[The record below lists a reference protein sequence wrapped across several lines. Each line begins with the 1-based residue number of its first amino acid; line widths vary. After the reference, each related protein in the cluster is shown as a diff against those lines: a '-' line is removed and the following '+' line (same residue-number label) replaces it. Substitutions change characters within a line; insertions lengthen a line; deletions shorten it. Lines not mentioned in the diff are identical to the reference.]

1 MTASPHNP
9 RMVTPAATFAPAT
22 EPSRDDGAFESCDV
36 FVAGSG
42 PAGSTIAALLAQ
54 RGWKVVI
61 AEKDLHPRFHIGE
74 SLLPLNLPLFEQ
86 LGVAER
92 IAAMA
97 ICKYGAELNSPHHD
111 APVTLGFDQAWDK
124 SFPYAYQVRRSDFDH
139 ILFDNCV
146 DKGAIA
152 VQECRVTGVEFPS
165 GGGADISAAQRGA
178 TLRRW
183 HAKIIVDASGRDTLL
198 ASKLAVKKRNPRH
211 SSAALYGHFT
221 GARRLP
227 GRDEGNISLFWF
239 EHGWLWFIPLR
250 DGTTSVGA
258 VCWPSYLKTRKTDPS
273 SFFLDTIA
281 LSPPLAD
288 RLKDAQLTGPATA
301 TGNYS
306 YQSERMSGDAY
317 IMVGDAYAFIDPV
330 FSSGV
335 FLAMNSAFL
344 AADVVDESLRHPAKA
359 AAARRRFERTI
370 RRGLEHFSWLIYRMT
385 NPTLRELFMAPRN
398 NLSMQEALL
407 SLLAGDLFRRTP
419 IHWRLRAFKGLYY
432 LASLAHP
439 RRSFAAWR
447 HRRRTLRERPAEMPG
462 S

>member
-1 MTASPHNP
+1 MAVQS
-9 RMVTPAATFAPAT
+9 V
-22 EPSRDDGAFESCDV
+22 EPVSSCDV
-36 FVAGSG
+36 FVLGGG
-42 PAGSTIAALLAQ
+42 PGGSTIAALLAE
-54 RGWKVVI
+54 RGWNVVI
-61 AEKDLHPRFHIGE
+61 AEKERHPRFHIGE

-86 LGVAER
+86 LGVAGR
-92 IAAMA
+92 IAAIA

-124 SFPYAYQVRRSDFDH
+124 SFPYAYQVRRSDFDR

-146 DKGAIA
+146 QKGAIA
-152 VQECRVTGVEFPS
+152 VQECQVTGVEFPS
-165 GGGADISAAQRGA
+165 GGGADITAALRG
-178 TLRRW
+178 TTPLRW
-183 HAKIIVDASGRDTLL
+183 HAKFVVDASGRDTFL
-198 ASKLAVKKRNPRH
+198 ASQFAVKKRNRRH
-211 SSAALYGHFT
+211 SSAALFGHFT

-227 GRDEGNISLFWF
+227 GHEEGNISLFWF
-239 EHGWLWFIPLR
+239 EYGWFWFIPLR

-258 VCWPSYLKTRKTDPS
+258 VCWPSYLKTRKTDPT

-359 AAARRRFERTI
+359 AAARRRFERAI
-370 RRGLEHFSWLIYRMT
+370 RHGLEHFSWFIYRIT
-385 NPTLRELFMAPRN
+385 SPTMRELLMAPQNHLR
-398 NLSMQEALL
+398 MQEALL
-407 SLLAGDLFRRTP
+407 SLLAGDLFRGTP
-419 IHWRLRAFKGLYY
+419 IHWSVRAFKGAYY
-432 LASLAHP
+432 LMNLAHP

-447 HRRRTLRERPAEMPG
+447 HRRRTLREGLAETPG